1 MDRVWWKVLDYCGL
15 VLKLGGPMASEKP
28 AFPYQLGGP
37 GQVAKLFLRLGF
49 LIYKILM
56 VFFPPKS
63 AVRRSK

>member
-1 MDRVWWKVLDYCGL
+1 
-15 VLKLGGPMASEKP
+15 MASEKP
-28 AFPYQLGGP
+28 ALLYQLGGP

-63 AVRRSK
+63 AIRRSK